1 MNANETPDSFTFDS
15 HSNVVDDSHSAD
27 VSNVVDDSHFAD
39 VSNVVDDSHSAD
51 GSNVVDDEILDSQ
64 IVSSL
69 ASEVCIITIIVCT
82 LMILY
87 NIGFAKRLSQRGQH

>member
-1 MNANETPDSFTFDS
+1 MNANETPGSFTFDS

-64 IVSSL
+64 IDMLSSL

-82 LMILY
+82 LMIL
-87 NIGFAKRLSQRGQH
+87 